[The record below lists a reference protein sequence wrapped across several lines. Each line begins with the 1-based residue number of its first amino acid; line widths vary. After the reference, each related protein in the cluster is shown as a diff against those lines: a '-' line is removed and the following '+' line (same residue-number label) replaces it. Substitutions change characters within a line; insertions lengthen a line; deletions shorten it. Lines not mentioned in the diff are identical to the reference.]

1 VAKPI
6 SSIKRLTPIKVAQCH
21 KDGQCFH
28 CDEFFM
34 NGHKQVCKQLF
45 CIEVIEDDDTSADT
59 TDMLVFSIHVLTGI
73 HPHVGHTMQLY
84 IIINDAW
91 ITALLDSGSTHNF
104 VDLDTTECIDIKF
117 GGRVGL

>member
-1 VAKPI
+1 
-6 SSIKRLTPIKVAQCH
+6 
-21 KDGQCFH
+21 
-28 CDEFFM
+28 M

-59 TDMLVFSIHVLTGI
+59 IDMPVFSIHVLTGI
-73 HPHVGHTMQLY
+73 HPRVGHTMQLY

-104 VDLDTTECIDIKF
+104 VDLNTTECIDIKF